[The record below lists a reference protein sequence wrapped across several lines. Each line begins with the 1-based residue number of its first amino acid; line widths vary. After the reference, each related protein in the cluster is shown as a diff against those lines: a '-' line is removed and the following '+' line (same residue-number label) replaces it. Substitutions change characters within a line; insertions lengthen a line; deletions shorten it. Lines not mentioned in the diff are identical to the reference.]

1 MVQTAETDVVRSTV
15 TGYDPV
21 RTLHDIVLQ
30 IENGLADV
38 AAACLAQRYQLVG
51 DGTGCHSVVGRVKP
65 LLCQLMDL
73 LAARR
78 AFRSG
83 LHRLGQA
90 TAELLVG
97 DKHAEAKLCEVLEER
112 VAPRRTVTLLVDS
125 IRSRRHRAR
134 VDRRATGSV
143 GHHLVIAVELGDKL
157 HVRSF
162 AAARACAREL
172 EVRHSEL
179 RVLHIGLHIHQ
190 ILLRA
195 YLVHAVI
202 PLLLHV
208 HLGFQRL
215 HHESLLTLLART
227 YVGTVAATQTV
238 EHIDSLN
245 EAHTGE
251 SLADSGQ

>member
-1 MVQTAETDVVRSTV
+1 MISDGAVVSLSLADSLKSLSLVVAHGYLCAIHVAVGRGYQTEILLADALAAGGKLGDSTHRSSLRGLTAGVGVNLRVDNEHVDILAAGENVVQTAEADVVRSTV

-78 AFRSG
+78 AFCCG

-112 VAPRRTVTLLVDS
+112 VAPCRTVPLLVDS

-134 VDRRATGSV
+134 VDRRAT
-143 GHHLVIAVELGDKL
+143 
-157 HVRSF
+157 R
-162 AAARACAREL
+162 
-172 EVRHSEL
+172 
-179 RVLHIGLHIHQ
+179 
-190 ILLRA
+190 
-195 YLVHAVI
+195 
-202 PLLLHV
+202 
-208 HLGFQRL
+208 
-215 HHESLLTLLART
+215 
-227 YVGTVAATQTV
+227 
-238 EHIDSLN
+238 
-245 EAHTGE
+245 
-251 SLADSGQ
+251 